1 MCTLLHPFLCNTLL
15 AAGAAAW
22 PHSAAGEGLV
32 SPEIAQGNF
41 GCTLYQPKQVSRLR
55 DRTRNNI
62 MAIYEM
68 MGGVAN
74 SERLQIHTFSPELYL
89 SSKYI
94 VEADSNQKPLR
105 KVRPSGPPR
114 LSGT

>member
-68 MGGVAN
+68 MGWGWQTQ
-74 SERLQIHTFSPELYL
+74 SGYRYIPSLL
-89 SSKYI
+89 SYI
-94 VEADSNQKPLR
+94 
-105 KVRPSGPPR
+105 
-114 LSGT
+114 